1 LYYSNHIP
9 GAIYNLFQVKSL
21 AKFIIIYF
29 IFFRINFGCFIIDP
43 AECETM
49 FCQLTSLVHVTH

>member
-1 LYYSNHIP
+1 MNFFSQDYIRKRLYYSNHIP

-29 IFFRINFGCFIIDP
+29 IFFGINFSRFIIDP
-43 AECETM
+43 VE
-49 FCQLTSLVHVTH
+49 

>member
-1 LYYSNHIP
+1 MNFFGRDYLRKRLYYSNHIP

-29 IFFRINFGCFIIDP
+29 IFFGINFSRFIIDP
-43 AECETM
+43 AEC
-49 FCQLTSLVHVTH
+49 

>member
-1 LYYSNHIP
+1 MNFFGRDYIRKILYYSNHIP
-9 GAIYNLFQVKSL
+9 GAIYNVFQVKSL

-43 AECETM
+43 AE
-49 FCQLTSLVHVTH
+49 

>member
-1 LYYSNHIP
+1 MNFFGRDYLRKRSYYSNHIP

-29 IFFRINFGCFIIDP
+29 IFFGINFSRFIIDP
-43 AECETM
+43 AEC
-49 FCQLTSLVHVTH
+49 